1 MFSQTARDITL
12 ASIAPGGVPAA
23 GAIDRGVRV
32 AMDFAKARRNMVES
46 QLRTNRVIEP
56 AIVTAMG
63 SVPRERFLPDALA
76 AVAYIDEDLPL
87 GGGRF
92 LMEPMIFGR
101 MLQEAM
107 PGPEDAVLLIGC
119 GTGYSAAVLAKLCS
133 AVIAL
138 ERDSGAAAKA
148 QALLSGHGADNVVVV
163 EGPLEKGWPDEA
175 PYQLVLFDG
184 AVDEVP
190 QAIIDQLAE
199 NGRIVA
205 VISNGEGPGRAT
217 LIERRGGV
225 VSRRTLFDANT
236 PVLPEF
242 VKSTGFVF

>member
-1 MFSQTARDITL
+1 
-12 ASIAPGGVPAA
+12 
-23 GAIDRGVRV
+23 
-32 AMDFAKARRNMVES
+32 MDFAKARRNMVES

-138 ERDSGAAAKA
+138 
-148 QALLSGHGADNVVVV
+148 
-163 EGPLEKGWPDEA
+163 
-175 PYQLVLFDG
+175 
-184 AVDEVP
+184 
-190 QAIIDQLAE
+190 
-199 NGRIVA
+199 
-205 VISNGEGPGRAT
+205 
-217 LIERRGGV
+217 
-225 VSRRTLFDANT
+225 
-236 PVLPEF
+236 
-242 VKSTGFVF
+242 